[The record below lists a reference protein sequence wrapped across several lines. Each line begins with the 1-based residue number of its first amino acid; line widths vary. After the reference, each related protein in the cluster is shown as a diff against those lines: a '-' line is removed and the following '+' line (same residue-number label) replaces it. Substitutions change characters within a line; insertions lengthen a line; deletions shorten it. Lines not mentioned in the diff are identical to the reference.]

1 MITITILKRLLKLI
15 VVIPILFIL
24 GILLLDFSPEVE
36 HDYTSTKNDV
46 VLSNSLSGD
55 DAYSTKLSV
64 SDDGSL
70 TIKRNL
76 KSNDKPNNTNRAWT
90 ILVYLCGSDLESEDG
105 CATLDINEMAEAT
118 ASDDYIYV
126 VQTGGTNS
134 WDNDYISSDS
144 IQRLSISNGKVT
156 VLQEL
161 EAQNMGEADTLANFL
176 AWGVENF
183 PATNTGLVL
192 WNHGGGSIYGVCY
205 DEIFDDD
212 SLTLKELDQAFTMA
226 SPYVD
231 NKLEFVGFDA
241 CLMSSI
247 ETANILVPHANY
259 MVASQETESA
269 YGWDYTA
276 IGNYLAEYPNC
287 NGAELGATIC
297 DSFYAS
303 AEVSDEDY
311 ESTLSCVDLSKVDT
325 LMDSLNLFY
334 SDLYDATTDSTTL
347 AEVSRSVSEVLN
359 FGGNNSTEGYTNLID
374 LGGMV
379 SSLSE
384 YSNYSDTVL
393 QSLNDCVV
401 YSRYGEDRQGST
413 GLSILYP
420 LTSFDDYE
428 YTILKD
434 VCVSPYY
441 MSYIDRLSYA
451 NANGGNLNGYSNDV
465 WSIFW
470 NNDDSSQMDYWLESG
485 DSMVLLSEQPYLDD
499 DGYYCFTIDNDSLD
513 YTQTIYCNVMQY
525 IDDANVYDL
534 GTDDYVYIDWN
545 SGQVTDG
552 FDGMWYSLADGQPLS
567 TYLVEQNDDYNIYS
581 VPVLLNDEYTYLR
594 VQYSY
599 PDGTTKILGAW
610 DGIQDNGLS
619 SRDTYSLQAGDTIVP
634 IYDCYIDQGDYYD
647 YSDYSYGTEYTYK
660 GDGNDVLLGVLPK
673 GDYCYSFIIYDIFGQ
688 STYSDYVIFSVDE
701 DGQVYY

>member
-1 MITITILKRLLKLI
+1 M
-15 VVIPILFIL
+15 IPILFIL

-379 SSLSE
+379 SSLSK

-499 DGYYCFTIDNDSLD
+499 DGYYCFTIDSDSLD

-525 IDDANVYDL
+525 IDDTNVYDL
-534 GTDDYVYIDWN
+534 GTDDYVYIDWS

-660 GDGNDVLLGVLPK
+660 GDGNDVLLGVLPE

>member
-1 MITITILKRLLKLI
+1 M
-15 VVIPILFIL
+15 IPILFIL

-161 EAQNMGEADTLANFL
+161 DAQNMGEADTLANFL

-499 DGYYCFTIDNDSLD
+499 DGYYCFTIDSDSLD

-525 IDDANVYDL
+525 IDDTNVYDL
-534 GTDDYVYIDWN
+534 GTDDYVYIDWS

-660 GDGNDVLLGVLPK
+660 GDGNDVLLGVLPE

>member
-1 MITITILKRLLKLI
+1 MIL
-15 VVIPILFIL
+15 VLFVL
-24 GILLLDFSPEVE
+24 GTLLLDFSPEVE

-64 SDDGSL
+64 SDDGRL

-76 KSNDKPNNTNRAWT
+76 KSNDKPDNTNRAWT

-134 WDNDYISSDS
+134 WDNDYISSDG

-297 DSFYAS
+297 DSFYAA

-451 NANGGNLNGYSNDV
+451 NANGGDLNGYSNDV

-470 NNDDSSQMDYWLESG
+470 NNDDNSQMDYWLESG

-499 DGYYCFTIDNDSLD
+499 DGYYCFTIDSDSLD

-525 IDDANVYDL
+525 IDDTNVYDL
-534 GTDDYVYIDWN
+534 GTDDYVYIDWS

-581 VPVLLNDEYTYLR
+581 APVLLNDEYTYLR

>member
-1 MITITILKRLLKLI
+1 M
-15 VVIPILFIL
+15 IPILFIL

>member
-64 SDDGSL
+64 SDDGRL

-205 DEIFDDD
+205 DENFDDD

-379 SSLSE
+379 SSLSK

-470 NNDDSSQMDYWLESG
+470 NNDDSSQMDYWLESS

-499 DGYYCFTIDNDSLD
+499 DGYYCFTIDSDSLD

>member
-1 MITITILKRLLKLI
+1 MITITILKRLLKSI
-15 VVIPILFIL
+15 VVILILFVL
-24 GILLLDFSPEVE
+24 GTLLLDFSPEVE

-64 SDDGSL
+64 SDDGRL
-70 TIKRNL
+70 TIKRNF
-76 KSNDKPNNTNRAWT
+76 KSNNKPDNTNRAWT

-161 EAQNMGEADTLANFL
+161 DAQNMGEADTLANFL

-347 AEVSRSVSEVLN
+347 AEVSRSVSGVLN

-374 LGGMV
+374 LGGMI

-451 NANGGNLNGYSNDV
+451 NANGGDLNGYSNDV

-470 NNDDSSQMDYWLESG
+470 NNDDNSQMDYWLESG

-499 DGYYCFTIDNDSLD
+499 DGYYCFTIDSDSLD

-525 IDDANVYDL
+525 IDDTNVYDL
-534 GTDDYVYIDWN
+534 GTDDYVYIDWS

-660 GDGNDVLLGVLPK
+660 GDGNDVLLGVLPE

>member
-1 MITITILKRLLKLI
+1 M
-15 VVIPILFIL
+15 IPILFIL

-161 EAQNMGEADTLANFL
+161 DAQNMGEADTLANFL

-499 DGYYCFTIDNDSLD
+499 DGYYCFTIDSDSLD

-660 GDGNDVLLGVLPK
+660 GDGNDVLLGVLPE

>member
-1 MITITILKRLLKLI
+1 M
-15 VVIPILFIL
+15 IPILFIL

-499 DGYYCFTIDNDSLD
+499 DGYYCFTIDSDSLD

-525 IDDANVYDL
+525 IDDTNVYDL
-534 GTDDYVYIDWN
+534 GTDDYVYIDWS

-660 GDGNDVLLGVLPK
+660 GDGNDVLLGVLPE

>member
-1 MITITILKRLLKLI
+1 
-15 VVIPILFIL
+15 
-24 GILLLDFSPEVE
+24 
-36 HDYTSTKNDV
+36 
-46 VLSNSLSGD
+46 
-55 DAYSTKLSV
+55 
-64 SDDGSL
+64 
-70 TIKRNL
+70 
-76 KSNDKPNNTNRAWT
+76 
-90 ILVYLCGSDLESEDG
+90 
-105 CATLDINEMAEAT
+105 
-118 ASDDYIYV
+118 
-126 VQTGGTNS
+126 
-134 WDNDYISSDS
+134 
-144 IQRLSISNGKVT
+144 
-156 VLQEL
+156 
-161 EAQNMGEADTLANFL
+161 
-176 AWGVENF
+176 
-183 PATNTGLVL
+183 
-192 WNHGGGSIYGVCY
+192 
-205 DEIFDDD
+205 
-212 SLTLKELDQAFTMA
+212 
-226 SPYVD
+226 
-231 NKLEFVGFDA
+231 
-241 CLMSSI
+241 
-247 ETANILVPHANY
+247 
-259 MVASQETESA
+259 
-269 YGWDYTA
+269 
-276 IGNYLAEYPNC
+276 
-287 NGAELGATIC
+287 
-297 DSFYAS
+297 
-303 AEVSDEDY
+303 
-311 ESTLSCVDLSKVDT
+311 
-325 LMDSLNLFY
+325 MDSLNLFY

-347 AEVSRSVSEVLN
+347 AEVSRSVLEVLN

-379 SSLSE
+379 SSLSK

-499 DGYYCFTIDNDSLD
+499 DGYYCFTINSDSLD

-525 IDDANVYDL
+525 IDDTNVYDL

-660 GDGNDVLLGVLPK
+660 GDGNDVLLGVLPE

>member
-1 MITITILKRLLKLI
+1 M
-15 VVIPILFIL
+15 IPILFIL

-205 DEIFDDD
+205 DENFDDD

-379 SSLSE
+379 SSLSK

-470 NNDDSSQMDYWLESG
+470 NNDDNSQMDYWLESG

-499 DGYYCFTIDNDSLD
+499 DGYYCFTIDSDSLD

-660 GDGNDVLLGVLPK
+660 GDGNDVLLGVLPE

>member
-205 DEIFDDD
+205 DENFDDD

-347 AEVSRSVSEVLN
+347 AEVSRSVLEVLN

-379 SSLSE
+379 SSLSK

-499 DGYYCFTIDNDSLD
+499 DGYYCFTINSDSLD

-525 IDDANVYDL
+525 IDDTNVYDL

-581 VPVLLNDEYTYLR
+581 VPVLLNGEYTYLR

-660 GDGNDVLLGVLPK
+660 GDGNDVLLGVLPE

>member
-1 MITITILKRLLKLI
+1 M
-15 VVIPILFIL
+15 IPILFIL
-24 GILLLDFSPEVE
+24 GILLLDFFPEVE

-205 DEIFDDD
+205 DENFDDD

-499 DGYYCFTIDNDSLD
+499 DGYYCFTINSDSLD

-525 IDDANVYDL
+525 IDDTNVYDL

-581 VPVLLNDEYTYLR
+581 VPVLLNGEYTYLR

>member
-1 MITITILKRLLKLI
+1 M
-15 VVIPILFIL
+15 IPILFIL
-24 GILLLDFSPEVE
+24 CILLLDFSPEVE

-347 AEVSRSVSEVLN
+347 AEVSRSVLEVLN

-379 SSLSE
+379 SSLSK

-499 DGYYCFTIDNDSLD
+499 DGYYCFTIDSDSLD

>member
-1 MITITILKRLLKLI
+1 M
-15 VVIPILFIL
+15 IPILFIL

-161 EAQNMGEADTLANFL
+161 DAQNMGEADTLANFL

-379 SSLSE
+379 SSLSK

-499 DGYYCFTIDNDSLD
+499 DGYYCFTIDSDSLD

-525 IDDANVYDL
+525 IDDTNVYDL
-534 GTDDYVYIDWN
+534 GTDDYVYIDWS

-660 GDGNDVLLGVLPK
+660 GDGNDVLLGVLPE